1 MMFKRTFHII
11 IPVILAVAT
20 TSLISCGNTT
30 AEKPAESAGEGE
42 DHHDDEGNTVTLT
55 AAQYQTAGIQLGQPE
70 PRQISGTVKVNGY
83 LDVPPQQMVSVS
95 VPMGGFIKQT
105 TLLQGMGVN
114 KGQSLA
120 VLENIDYI
128 QLQQDYLDVK
138 SQLEYAKEEYER
150 QQELAKENVNA
161 QKTLQ
166 QAKASFQSLSV
177 KSIGLKEKLG
187 LLNISA
193 AALEKGNIQRTI
205 SINSPISGYVTQVNV
220 NLGQFVNPADILFR
234 IVNTEHLHA
243 ELTVFE
249 KDIPKLK
256 IGQTVRFTLAGET
269 KERLATLHLIG
280 REISE
285 ERTVRVHCHLEQE
298 DRQLLPG
305 AYLQAMIETGAAKVN
320 AVPDAAIV
328 NFENKFYVFVNV
340 AMEEGPAHGQPGH
353 KHGADEDKH
362 QEEVAAGIHHFAMVE
377 VKKGNSEFGYTEI
390 TLPEEVP
397 ANASIAV
404 KGAYDLLA
412 KKKNS
417 GGHAH

>member
-1 MMFKRTFHII
+1 MFKRTFHII

-20 TSLISCGNTT
+20 ATLMSCGSTT
-30 AEKPAESAGEGE
+30 AEKTAEKATGEGE
-42 DHHDDEGNTVTLT
+42 DHHDDEGNTVSLT
-55 AAQYQTAGIQLGQPE
+55 AAQFKTADIQLGQPE
-70 PRQISGTVKVNGY
+70 LRQISGTVKVNGY

-120 VLENIDYI
+120 ILENMDYI
-128 QLQQDYLDVK
+128 QLQQDYLDIK
-138 SQLEYAKEEYER
+138 SQLEYAKAEYER

-161 QKTLQ
+161 LKTLQ
-166 QAKASFQSLSV
+166 QAKATFQSLSV
-177 KSIGLKEKLG
+177 KSSGLKEKLG
-187 LLNISA
+187 LLNIST

-220 NLGQFVNPADILFR
+220 NLGQFVNPADILFK

-256 IGQTVRFTLAGET
+256 IEQKVRFTLAGET

-340 AMEEGPAHGQPGH
+340 AVEEGPAHGQPGH
-353 KHGADEDKH
+353 KHGEGEDGHKH
-362 QEEVAAGIHHFAMVE
+362 DAEEGTHHFAMME

-397 ANASIAV
+397 ANASIVV

>member
-1 MMFKRTFHII
+1 
-11 IPVILAVAT
+11 
-20 TSLISCGNTT
+20 
-30 AEKPAESAGEGE
+30 
-42 DHHDDEGNTVTLT
+42 
-55 AAQYQTAGIQLGQPE
+55 
-70 PRQISGTVKVNGY
+70 
-83 LDVPPQQMVSVS
+83 
-95 VPMGGFIKQT
+95 MGGFIKQT
-105 TLLQGMGVN
+105 ALLQGMGVN

-120 VLENIDYI
+120 VLENMDYI
-128 QLQQDYLDVK
+128 QLQQDYLDIK
-138 SQLEYAKEEYER
+138 SQLEYAKAEYER
-150 QQELAKENVNA
+150 QQELATENVNA

-166 QAKASFQSLSV
+166 QSKATFQSLSV
-177 KSIGLKEKLG
+177 RGSGLKEKLR
-187 LLNISA
+187 LLNINMTS
-193 AALEKGNIQRTI
+193 LEKGDIQRTI
-205 SINSPISGYVTQVNV
+205 SIYSPISGYVTQVNV

-256 IGQTVRFTLAGET
+256 IGQKVRFTLSGET
-269 KERLATLHLIG
+269 QERLATLHLIG
-280 REISE
+280 REISA

-340 AMEEGPAHGQPGH
+340 AKEKGPAHGQPGH
-353 KHGADEDKH
+353 KHG
-362 QEEVAAGIHHFAMVE
+362 EEEEEGTHHFAMME
-377 VKKGNSEFGYTEI
+377 VKKGNNEFGYTEI
-390 TLPEEVP
+390 TLPQEVP
-397 ANASIAV
+397 ANASIVV